1 MHWAFLAPELSATS
15 SIVRGWIMA
24 VGSASPVHAGK
35 DLPDAPSLVL
45 GQRPRLFEQD
55 PVAHLARIGLVV
67 SFEPLRPRDDPLVAG
82 MAVHALDDHH
92 ARLGHLVAHHH
103 AFLRLGLA
111 HVARLLSARARRRA
125 LAQDSLGPRE
135 VPLGLLY
142 PRRILGHA
150 HRELEPEIEQLFRQ
164 LLDLLLQLVA
174 VHLPPARRFHGSYVL
189 GGSDRRSSPRPP
201 HRALWPE

>member
-1 MHWAFLAPELSATS
+1 
-15 SIVRGWIMA
+15 MA
-24 VGSASPVHAGK
+24 GPASPVHAGE
-35 DLPDAPSLVL
+35 DLPDAPALVL

-55 PVAHLARIGLVV
+55 PVAHLARIGLVL
-67 SFEPLRPRDDPLVAG
+67 SFEPLRPRDATLVAG

-174 VHLPPARRFHGSYVL
+174 AMMFWGGATAAPPPDPPTGLSGPSISCLSFRH
-189 GGSDRRSSPRPP
+189 RS
-201 HRALWPE
+201 RA